1 MAPLVDS
8 RKEILEKIA
17 LTNKLIFLAEDLM
30 KNNKYTEEFNKKSSW
45 LGSLPQVPELKEVPF
60 ISFQYEPGLTR
71 DLNDYCKT
79 IGNVSRIAPVQIS
92 CTTEKPG
99 SILVDWHSEI
109 DERLNDI
116 QEFRLQKAMGNI
128 LYNKDLIN
136 NFSNVYTGVKLNIYR
151 YILCLLTFVLTF

>member
-1 MAPLVDS
+1 MDS
-8 RKEILEKIA
+8 QKVILEKIT
-17 LTNKLIFLAEDLM
+17 LTNKLILLAEELL

-71 DLNDYCKT
+71 DLNDYCKN

-92 CTTEKPG
+92 SITEKPG
-99 SILVDWHSEI
+99 SILVAWHSEI

-116 QEFRLQKAMGNI
+116 QEFRLQKAIGNV
-128 LYNKDLIN
+128 LCNKDLVN
-136 NFSNVYTGVKLNIYR
+136 NFNNVYTGVN
-151 YILCLLTFVLTF
+151 